1 MSDININNTSS
12 DNGSGEAMGKLLMI
26 VVAIIWAIPL
36 IIGYWAALTG
46 GGFN

>member
-1 MSDININNTSS
+1 MSDKSISNTNSNHSS
-12 DNGSGEAMGKLLMI
+12 GDAMGKFLM
-26 VVAIIWAIPL
+26 VVLSILAATPL